1 VSPLLLL
8 FLAPA
13 PIDFDLQKLA
23 GTQRCVAR
31 GENDILVCGHLST
44 SDRQRVRAEPERY
57 VVKPLVAEI
66 TLPNGWK
73 ANLNATSA
81 ELPGAISKRAMVT
94 LKIPF

>member
-1 VSPLLLL
+1 VSPLLLF

-13 PIDFDLQKLA
+13 PIDFDLQRLA
-23 GTQRCVAR
+23 GSQRCIAR

-44 SDRQRVRAEPERY
+44 SDRQRIRVEPERY
-57 VVKPLVAEI
+57 VDKPLVAEV

-73 ANLNATSA
+73 ASLNASSA